1 MQNGI
6 HEIYVNAEAKDGSIH
21 ADLMQ
26 YFVNSTGYH
35 PIFKKLSKKVQ
46 YFKESQKG
54 VNEMSNVFEEY
65 AEERANDERKIIALK
80 LLKEPA
86 FTLNKI
92 AELTGLKE
100 CELEQLKATTA

>member
-35 PIFKKLSKKVQ
+35 PIFKKLS
-46 YFKESQKG
+46 QKG
-54 VNEMSNVFEEY
+54 VNEMSNIFEEY